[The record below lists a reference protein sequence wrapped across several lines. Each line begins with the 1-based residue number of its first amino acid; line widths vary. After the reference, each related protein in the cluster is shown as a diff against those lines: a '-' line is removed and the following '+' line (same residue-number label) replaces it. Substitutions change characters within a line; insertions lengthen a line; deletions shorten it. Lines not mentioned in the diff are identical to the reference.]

1 MPGPRHH
8 RFRYVAVGLLSTA
21 LLAIAAATAWAE
33 ESITLDFIRHGESI
47 DNMKNIL
54 DTMPPA
60 TGLSP
65 AGMTQAND
73 LMPEVAGPY
82 AGIYASQLLRTQ
94 ETADPLADH
103 LGLPVQIL
111 PGLNEIGAGIY
122 DGQPVYSLDGLLYL
136 AAPIAWVLGADFV
149 PIPGSTTPNGVAF
162 NESFSHA
169 VATIYHDSVTGAAGN
184 PTDLAFSSE
193 GAIATWTL
201 MNVKNPDFALVF
213 NELLKT
219 GQFVPNVG
227 QVVVHGNP
235 QDGWTLV
242 SFDGQPVP
250 QDPGLPTELFVDVRN
265 LLEAPQF
272 AAYDI
277 QQAILGG
284 DPAMIT
290 SALQTETTEVDTAL
304 ANFPT
309 EVIHD
314 LTGAA
319 VPPL

>member
-1 MPGPRHH
+1 MAGSRQH

-21 LLAIAAATAWAE
+21 LLGIAGATAWAE

-60 TGLSP
+60 SGLSP
-65 AGMTQAND
+65 QGMTQAND

-94 ETADPLADH
+94 ETADPLADQ
-103 LGLPVQIL
+103 LGLPVRDL
-111 PGLNEIGAGIY
+111 PGLNEIGAGIFE
-122 DGQPVYSLDGLLYL
+122 GQPVYSLGGLLYL
-136 AAPIAWVLGADFV
+136 AAPIAWVFGAEFV
-149 PIPGSTTPNGVAF
+149 PIPGSTDPNGIAF
-162 NESFSHA
+162 DESFGHA
-169 VATIYHDSVTGAAGN
+169 VQTIYDNSVTGGATN

-201 MNVKNPDFALVF
+201 MNVNNPDFALVF
-213 NELLKT
+213 TELLKT
-219 GQFVPNVG
+219 GQFVPNAG
-227 QVVVHGNP
+227 QVVVTGHPG
-235 QDGWTLV
+235 DWTLV

-250 QDPGLPTELFVDVRN
+250 RDPGLPTELFVDVRN

-277 QQAILGG
+277 QQALLSG
-284 DPAMIT
+284 DPTTIT
-290 SALQTETTEVDTAL
+290 NAIQAGASEVDAAL
-304 ANFPT
+304 P
-309 EVIHD
+309 ISR
-314 LTGAA
+314 
-319 VPPL
+319 PR